1 MESKFKIL
9 GHGAHPIL
17 IVFPLG
23 LLATAAIFDIIYLL
37 TQQSQIANA
46 AYWMIA
52 AGVVGGI
59 VAAVPG
65 FVDWWAIP
73 AGTRAKR
80 VGLFTASAT
89 TWCSSSSASVGGS
102 GATRPPRA
110 GDRRLIL
117 SMLGRGAVAVHGLA
131 RRELV
136 ERLGVAVHDGAHL
149 DAPNTLSGAG
159 ARPRIAC
166 SVSFVAGCVRPPA
179 HSEDEMT
186 GNWPRQRTAFDTTT

>member
-1 MESKFKIL
+1 MESKFKVL

-37 TQQSQIANA
+37 TNNQQIANA

-73 AGTRAKR
+73 KGTRAKR
-80 VGLFTASAT
+80 VGLIHG
-89 TWCSSSSASVGGS
+89 VGNDVVLILFGLS
-102 GATRPPRA
+102 WWL
-110 GDRRLIL
+110 RRDTINHVPETVPFIL
-117 SMLGRGAVAVHGLA
+117 SMLGVGLSLVTGWLGG
-131 RRELV
+131 ELV

-149 DAPNTLSGAG
+149 DAPNTLSGRP
-159 ARPRIAC
+159 ARER
-166 SVSFVAGCVRPPA
+166 
-179 HSEDEMT
+179 E
-186 GNWPRQRTAFDTTT
+186 

>member
-1 MESKFKIL
+1 L

-37 TQQSQIANA
+37 TNNQQIASA

-80 VGLFTASAT
+80 VGLVHGLGNYVVLILFGLS
-89 TWCSSSSASVGGS
+89 WWL
-102 GATRPPRA
+102 
-110 GDRRLIL
+110 RRGTDYHAPEAVAFIL
-117 SMLGRGAVAVHGLA
+117 SMLGVGLSLFTGWLGG
-131 RRELV
+131 ELV
-136 ERLGVAVHDGAHL
+136 ERLGVAVHEGAHL
-149 DAPNTLSGAG
+149 DAPNTLSGRP
-159 ARPRIAC
+159 ARDR
-166 SVSFVAGCVRPPA
+166 
-179 HSEDEMT
+179 D
-186 GNWPRQRTAFDTTT
+186 

>member
-1 MESKFKIL
+1 MESKFKVL

-23 LLATAAIFDIIYLL
+23 LLATAAIFDIIYLF
-37 TQQSQIANA
+37 TNNQQIANA

-73 AGTRAKR
+73 SGTRAKR
-80 VGLFTASAT
+80 VGLIHGIGNDVVLILFGLSWWLRRDTVNHAPE
-89 TWCSSSSASVGGS
+89 SV
-102 GATRPPRA
+102 PF
-110 GDRRLIL
+110 IL
-117 SMLGRGAVAVHGLA
+117 SMLGVGLSLVTGWLGG
-131 RRELV
+131 ELV

-149 DAPNTLSGAG
+149 DAPNTLSG
-159 ARPRIAC
+159 R
-166 SVSFVAGCVRPPA
+166 PA
-179 HSEDEMT
+179 HERDSK
-186 GNWPRQRTAFDTTT
+186 

>member
-37 TQQSQIANA
+37 TNNQQIANA

-73 AGTRAKR
+73 QGTRAKR
-80 VGLFTASAT
+80 VGLIHGLGNDAVLVIFGLSWWLRRDT
-89 TWCSSSSASVGGS
+89 TNHAPETV
-102 GATRPPRA
+102 A
-110 GDRRLIL
+110 LIL
-117 SMLGRGAVAVHGLA
+117 SMLGVGLSLFTGWLGG
-131 RRELV
+131 ELV
-136 ERLGVAVHDGAHL
+136 ERLGMAVHDGAHL
-149 DAPNTLSGAG
+149 DAPNTLSGRP
-159 ARPRIAC
+159 ARDR
-166 SVSFVAGCVRPPA
+166 
-179 HSEDEMT
+179 E
-186 GNWPRQRTAFDTTT
+186 